1 MANLPFKQVLAVAVA
16 LAATVAAGC
25 TSTGT
30 TGGSSP
36 ARNSRGGGWE
46 NFRAE
51 APIVLPLPAS
61 VA

>member
-1 MANLPFKQVLAVAVA
+1 MIFLPLRAVVAVAVV
-16 LAATVAAGC
+16 LAATWVAGC

-30 TGGSSP
+30 TGDSSP

-51 APIVLPLPAS
+51 GPAAEA
-61 VA
+61 VAYFS

>member
-1 MANLPFKQVLAVAVA
+1 MANLPFKRIVAVAVV
-16 LAATVAAGC
+16 LAATFAAGC

-30 TGGSSP
+30 TGSSSP

-51 APIVLPLPAS
+51 APIVLPLPVS

>member
-1 MANLPFKQVLAVAVA
+1 MTNLPFKQVLAVAVV
-16 LAATVAAGC
+16 LAATLAAGC

-30 TGGSSP
+30 TGDSSP

-51 APIVLPLPAS
+51 APIAQPLPES